1 MRSVFILSNQNSIRR
16 NAAASKFSLHLF
28 ASFFLYF
35 SPLRIDIIP
44 HSFPFDPSD
53 VDRSVS
59 FYPTDCVRKSLP
71 AFEPRKISF
80 RIHKFRP
87 RRTIRIYW
95 WNLFPFWNP
104 HLSPTWANIFYWRIY
119 VGDVP
124 VEPFCWKRRLPQL
137 PPDIRPP
144 FNFRAV

>member
-1 MRSVFILSNQNSIRR
+1 MPLLTRQRWGPLTDVTRVQLVAMRPKEVRCGQSSFCRTKIQFVATRLHQNS
-16 NAAASKFSLHLF
+16 LF
-28 ASFFLYF
+28 IFLPLFFLYF

-104 HLSPTWANIFYWRIY
+104 HLSPTWANIFY
-119 VGDVP
+119 
-124 VEPFCWKRRLPQL
+124 
-137 PPDIRPP
+137 
-144 FNFRAV
+144 